1 MRLTSGVRLGP
12 YEIQSA
18 LGAGGMGE
26 VFRAR
31 DTRLDRT
38 VAIKVLSP
46 ALAADPQF
54 KERFDREARA
64 VSVLDHPNIC
74 ALYDV
79 GREQPPDET
88 TPVDFLVM
96 QFVSG
101 ETLAERLTR
110 GPLKINE
117 VMRLA
122 TEVAS
127 ALDRAHRSGIVHRDL
142 KPGNVMMTSSGAK
155 LLDFG
160 LARVMAAS
168 PAMTMLTAPPTVEL
182 TADGTILGTFQY
194 MAPEQ
199 LEGGEADPR
208 TDLFAFGALIY
219 EAATGR
225 KAFEGKSR
233 ASLIG
238 SILRDEPP
246 LISVVRTGKQPS
258 SSSGGSMATTVVAD
272 ADALVAGLDRVV
284 RRCLAK
290 DPGDRWQT
298 AADLLEAI
306 RWVSDGHALDRG
318 VAPSVASRRPMVARL
333 ALGAALLV
341 AAAFAAW
348 GWLRPEPPQAT
359 ARFAFTLPAGAT
371 LTGNGVALS
380 PDGKTVV
387 VTGVN
392 ASDLMLFR
400 RSVDQLEAVPI
411 PGTEGGQYPFFSP
424 DGQWLGFFT
433 QGSLKK
439 VPTAGGPATTIAPSG
454 NRFGASWGAD
464 QTIVFASGS
473 SPDLMRVPAA
483 GGTPQVLA
491 TAKSFGGGQLRWP
504 SWSPDGRAVFMTIF
518 GGGLASSRLGV
529 YVLDTGESRVLAEG
543 VNPIALPG
551 GLLLFGRAGS
561 LWQARIDTKSNALDS
576 SPPVPLV
583 QGVQL
588 NSGGLM
594 LAAVTADGTLV
605 YRPGGSGDAMSAEWV
620 AADGSRE
627 LAIETPQAY
636 RAPRISPDGTRIA
649 MHILSD
655 IETER
660 ESAIWVYSLKTKALD
675 RVTFGQGRQISPI
688 WTTDGRLIYSSSD
701 DPAGVTNLYWTR
713 ADGTGV
719 PERLATSTRDQIAR
733 SLSGQGVLLYQER
746 SERADWDL
754 YSMALNGDRK
764 PVPFA
769 QTPANEFN
777 AAVSPNGQLVAYVS
791 EESGIPEVFVRPLI
805 GPGKWQVSRGNSGDP
820 AWSADGRTLYFYAS
834 QGVMVVPVLAEGSA
848 FAVTGAPK
856 MLFPFQRAVQFPLAV
871 HPKDGRFLFLGRS
884 EDTQHMVVVLNSP
897 VEPKP

>member
-1 MRLTSGVRLGP
+1 MRLASGVRLGP

-38 VAIKVLSP
+38 VAIKILSP

-64 VSVLDHPNIC
+64 VSALDHPNIC

-79 GREQPPDET
+79 GREQLSDEP

-110 GPLKINE
+110 GPLKIKE
-117 VMRLA
+117 VLRLA

-127 ALDRAHRSGIVHRDL
+127 ALDKAHRSGIVHRDL

-160 LARVMAAS
+160 LARIMAPSAAVS
-168 PAMTMLTAPPTVEL
+168 MLTAPPTVEL
-182 TADGTILGTFQY
+182 TAEGTILGTFQY

-199 LEGGEADPR
+199 LEGGEADAR

-258 SSSGGSMATTVVAD
+258 SSGSGAAATTVVAD
-272 ADALVAGLDRVV
+272 PDALAAGLDRVV

-306 RWVSDGHALDRG
+306 RWVSEGHAPERIAVTPAAG
-318 VAPSVASRRPMVARL
+318 RRPMVERL
-333 ALGAALLV
+333 VLGAALL
-341 AAAFAAW
+341 AAVGLAAW
-348 GWLRPEPPQAT
+348 GWLRPDAPLQT
-359 ARFAFTLPAGAT
+359 TRFAFTLPEGST

-387 VTGVN
+387 VTGAN
-392 ASDLMLFR
+392 ASGPILYR
-400 RSVDQLEAVPI
+400 RSVDQLGAVAI

-424 DGQWLGFFT
+424 DGEWLGFFT
-433 QGSLKK
+433 QGALKK
-439 VPTAGGPATTIAPSG
+439 VPTAGGPPTTIAPSG
-454 NRFGASWGAD
+454 NRFGASWGPD

-473 SPDLMRVPAA
+473 SPDLMRVPAT
-483 GGTPQVLA
+483 GGTPQVLV

-504 SWSPDGRAVFMTIF
+504 SWSPDGRAVFITIY
-518 GGGLASSRLGV
+518 GGGLANSRIGA
-529 YVLDTGESRVLAEG
+529 YVLETGESRVLTEG
-543 VNPIALPG
+543 VNPIAMPG
-551 GLLLFGRAGS
+551 GMFLFGRAAS
-561 LWQARIDTKSNALDS
+561 IWRARIDNTYSLDPT
-576 SPPVPLV
+576 PPVPMA

-594 LAAVTADGTLV
+594 LAAVTAGKTLA
-605 YRPGGSGDAMSAEWV
+605 YRPGGDGDAMTAEWV

-627 LAIETPQAY
+627 TAIETPQAY
-636 RAPRISPDGTRIA
+636 RLPRISPDGTRIA
-649 MHILSD
+649 MHVLGD

-675 RVTFGQGRQISPI
+675 RVTFGEGRAIAPI
-688 WTTDGRLIYSSSD
+688 WGTDGRLIYAGND
-701 DPAGVTNLYWTR
+701 DPSGVANLFWTR

-719 PERLATSTRDQIAR
+719 PERLATSTRDQQPR
-733 SLSGQGVLLYQER
+733 SLSPQGVLLYQER
-746 SERADWDL
+746 SERGDWDL
-754 YSMALNGDRK
+754 YWMALSGDRK
-764 PVPFA
+764 PMPFA
-769 QTPANEFN
+769 QTPANEAN
-777 AAVSPNGQLVAYVS
+777 AAFSPNGQLVAYVS
-791 EESGIPEVFVRPLI
+791 DESGVAEVFVRPLV
-805 GPGKWQVSRGNSGDP
+805 GPGKWQVSRGASGDP
-820 AWSADGRTLYFYAS
+820 AWSADGRELYFFAS
-834 QGVMVVPVLAEGSA
+834 QSVMSVPVRVEGSS
-848 FAVTGAPK
+848 FAVTGVPK
-856 MLFPFQRAVQFPLAV
+856 ALFPFQRQLGFPLAV

-884 EDTQHMVVVLNSP
+884 EDTQFMVVVLNSP
-897 VEPKP
+897 VEPTPR